1 MKKLFFALV
10 AASVVMAL
18 TLSTAFAG
26 PCSTKICTG
35 GPPPFPP
42 GHDEGTPAP
51 VRISPTNSIVI
62 DVTGAGITVKNT
74 AFNGILIDIT
84 GAGIVIDVTGAGLA
98 NRPNVP

>member
-1 MKKLFFALV
+1 ML
-10 AASVVMAL
+10 AL

-26 PCSTKICTG
+26 PCSTKVCTG

-51 VRISPTNSIVI
+51 VSISPTNSIVI
-62 DVTGAGITVKNT
+62 DVTGAGILVKNT
-74 AFNGILIDIT
+74 AFDGIVIDIT
-84 GAGIVIDVTGAGLA
+84 GAGIVIDVTGAGLT

>member
-1 MKKLFFALV
+1 ML
-10 AASVVMAL
+10 AL
-18 TLSTAFAG
+18 TLATAFAGG

-51 VRISPTNSIVI
+51 VHISPTNSIVT
-62 DVTGAGITVKNT
+62 DVTGAGIIVKNT
-74 AFNGILIDIT
+74 AFNGILIGIT
-84 GAGIVIDVTGAGLA
+84 GADIVIDVTGADLT